1 MFYDPWKEHSD
12 EALELVYFDK
22 NQRSVLKFA
31 SDFAYYLC
39 LHGPGLALREDYHDY
54 AKPEIVGV
62 LSVSSSPPKF
72 LKKCHLIPLGSRF
85 VIDRNNGL
93 HIVNSQA
100 YFDFNERVKV
110 VDSKNARN
118 IEFVVSRSLQ

>member
-1 MFYDPWKEHSD
+1 MFYDPWKEHTG

-22 NQRSVLKFA
+22 NRRSVLKFV

-39 LHGPGLALREDYHDY
+39 LSGPGLALREEYYDY

-72 LKKCHLIPLGSRF
+72 LKKCHLTPLGSRF
-85 VIDRNNGL
+85 GFDRNNGL
-93 HIVNSQA
+93 HVVNNQA
-100 YFDFNERVKV
+100 YFEFNERVKV
-110 VDSKNARN
+110 IDSKNIRN
-118 IEFVVSRSLQ
+118 IEFIVSRSL